1 VSSPQK
7 ISSDRS
13 QSVDSKAKLYRE
25 LKSRGEQ
32 AHAEKA
38 LDEKRRRSTYN
49 INQKQHHTT
58 FNSTQ
63 RLSGVF

>member
-1 VSSPQK
+1 MHSPQK
-7 ISSDRS
+7 ISSDRC

-25 LKSRGEQ
+25 LKSRGE
-32 AHAEKA
+32 HAEKV

-49 INQKQHHTT
+49 INQKQHQTT